1 MINKKIIMFSIGIL
15 LVLTLF
21 TGVSAFSYDEDDDG
35 NPFYEA
41 DAEIRVPA
49 ISIRDLFILQPSSEP
64 VEPELGTIY
73 FDVNSKRLKLYDG
86 TGWYSIVLEK
96 DYFEEEIE
104 EEIEDVEE
112 VKEQAEKGDEKKDK
126 EKKEESE
133 KESDGEEEKEIEEDD
148 TESIRKKAEVEETC
162 IASTT
167 CGEWGDCINDHQT
180 KVCVSVNE
188 DCSESRVT
196 ETQDCITENPFH
208 KEIEEEEIEEEIG
221 DVEEVKE
228 QAEKGDEKK
237 DKEKK
242 EEIEEDDKEITI
254 NLEYKTGT
262 NYDADDDGNEST
274 IGIIDLTVENT
285 RFNWDVDEIK
295 LCTRWE
301 TRSLETNESTTVCH
315 GSEQCCVFMELT
327 PARDKWNNI
336 FYLNYG
342 KYGATYNNIVS
353 ARIIYYDV
361 SLDLNNIYSNV
372 YNSDWANLE
381 VKFYSEPIPE
391 ELFDITFDI
400 EENTLSSS
408 DKLVV
413 LITLQNFG
421 RKHVPARLIY
431 IFEDKDGNE
440 VYRDFEEIRV
450 YTDESIIKRF
460 DELKLKQ
467 GKYKLKLNVE
477 YAGIVEEFE
486 SGFEI
491 KENVL
496 VRIKNWF
503 DVLFGGKG

>member
-41 DAEIRVPA
+41 DAEIRVPS
-49 ISIRDLFILQPSSEP
+49 ISIKDLFILQPSSEP
-64 VEPELGTIY
+64 AEPELGMIY

-96 DYFEEEIE
+96 DYFEVEIE
-104 EEIEDVEE
+104 EETGDVDE
-112 VKEQAEKGDEKKDK
+112 VKEQAEKGDERKDK
-126 EKKEESE
+126 EKEEESKKEE
-133 KESDGEEEKEIEEDD
+133 KESDGKEEKESEEDD
-148 TESIRKKAEVEETC
+148 KGYIRKKAEVEETC

-167 CGEWGDCINDHQT
+167 CREWGDCINDHQT
-180 KVCVSVNE
+180 KVCISVNE
-188 DCSESRVT
+188 DCSESETT
-196 ETQDCITENPFH
+196 EEQECVTENPFQEEIIEEAEEEPAKKKI
-208 KEIEEEEIEEEIG
+208 KEKLTKEEVEAEVEEEI
-221 DVEEVKE
+221 
-228 QAEKGDEKK
+228 
-237 DKEKK
+237 
-242 EEIEEDDKEITI
+242 TI
-254 NLEYKTGT
+254 ALEYKTGT
-262 NYDADDDGNEST
+262 DYDADNDGNEST
-274 IGIIDLTVENT
+274 KGVIDLTVENT
-285 RFNWDVDEIK
+285 MFNWDVDEIK

-315 GSEQCCVFMELT
+315 GSEQCCGFMELT
-327 PARDKWNNI
+327 PARDNWNNI

-342 KYGATYNNIVS
+342 KYGATYDNIVS

-361 SLDLNNIYSNV
+361 SLDLSNIYSNI

-421 RKHVPARLIY
+421 RKHVPARLVY

-440 VYRDFEEIRV
+440 VYRNFEEIRV
-450 YTDESIIKRF
+450 YTDVSIIKRF

-486 SGFEI
+486 LGFSVETGIWAGI
-491 KENVL
+491 K
-496 VRIKNWF
+496 RF
-503 DVLFGGKG
+503 FGGLF